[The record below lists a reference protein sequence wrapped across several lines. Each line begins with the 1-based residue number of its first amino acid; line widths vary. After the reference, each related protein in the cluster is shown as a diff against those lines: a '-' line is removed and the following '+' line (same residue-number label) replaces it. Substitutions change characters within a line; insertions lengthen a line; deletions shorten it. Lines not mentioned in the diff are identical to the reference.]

1 MGGAGVKPSFSYP
14 QLPLFTACTT
24 MPASSRSTPPWQP
37 RNGSHGVRVSA
48 SRAGA
53 GDMGLA
59 TGSGWGSQPEA
70 GLSGH
75 GLGPASV
82 PLLEG
87 PPQWGG
93 GRWGDREWRV
103 PRAQQRPGSNPEHRP
118 CLLQGQGKSPFRLLG
133 LEGLVLLHA
142 SCLIL
147 TEVLQGSNSLL
158 LALLWGYYKV

>member
-1 MGGAGVKPSFSYP
+1 
-14 QLPLFTACTT
+14 
-24 MPASSRSTPPWQP
+24 
-37 RNGSHGVRVSA
+37 
-48 SRAGA
+48 
-53 GDMGLA
+53 MGLA

-75 GLGPASV
+75 GLGPAGSHSCLIPRDSGSGPASV
-82 PLLEG
+82 PLLED
-87 PPQWGG
+87 PPQGGG
-93 GRWGDREWRV
+93 GRWGDQEWGV
-103 PRAQQRPGSNPEHRP
+103 PRAQQRPGSNPDTGPASYRARERVP
-118 CLLQGQGKSPFRLLG
+118 STSRG